1 MILPDLGRRG
11 SVVEENLLLWS
22 SRKIWE
28 DSGLQEQADSCDSRP
43 ADSDAGMRTPS
54 ERMTQLLLD
63 TGLCTRA
70 DLAYC
75 EPFVRRMC
83 QDLPDF
89 DSVWLDTLVQQR
101 ILTPWQTECLQSDD
115 PMKAFVERFVI
126 REALGQHTFL
136 AIDQTTRRFCVVNRI
151 AKTSAPASPLESQ
164 LRDLINV
171 LQKTRGTAPASIVL
185 PTELVQRATTPPVDG
200 AHEIYLVSPFR
211 SGWTLDELLI
221 RGGRMPFSVVA
232 EIGRDLLSAMMWLES
247 NRLLHGDLVLRN
259 VRLSSR
265 GAVSLVGP
273 FVRRIRQPQFE
284 FSDKLTLR
292 DCDGVAPELVG
303 TGRTADA
310 RSELYSL
317 GCLLWQL
324 LTSRP
329 IALSADPVTRVMK
342 LKEHDLPDVRTWVPD
357 CPEWMARIVQS
368 MTRRLPELR
377 PASATDVLKQWTANS
392 GNGHS
397 YCRRLAQSM
406 PDRSNR
412 FQTPTVRRRRSAG
425 VAWRWPVAA
434 ASVLTILLMLMAQSG
449 RLPQVLRIDRFAGAS
464 TADAA
469 AADSTELAL
478 AAPQQTPQ
486 LLPDPDPDGVI
497 RLGAGQTFIAAAKTF
512 PGTLKIVCDQSPTAT
527 ILVPAGLAW
536 QLQARTI
543 ELRGLNLVQSVD
555 SATASD
561 PAAVRSS
568 SLLTARCESLQV
580 SDCIVQSPSAVDN
593 FIGMEW
599 KQAGSNGGVVMVR
612 RSVFSG
618 GGYGL
623 GFDHPPRRCELE
635 NVLLASRG
643 GGVLC
648 EFQKSDLPDWNV
660 ICRQVTQRF
669 GYSVIDAIV
678 RQGGLPRVELEVT
691 SDETVYD
698 PRMAVVRLMIPP
710 EWTQEAIRVRF
721 TAVGNTTPAIVT
733 PSAAAVVYVDSRL
746 RQTVILPESQ
756 IADQELLPAELTF
769 VSSEVT
775 EEVSG
780 TSEWQ
785 TSALADFEGPKI
797 SQKMPGIDPGA
808 LPVRMLPSR

>member
-1 MILPDLGRRG
+1 
-11 SVVEENLLLWS
+11 
-22 SRKIWE
+22 
-28 DSGLQEQADSCDSRP
+28 
-43 ADSDAGMRTPS
+43 MRTPS

-63 TGLCTRA
+63 TGLSTRA

-89 DSVWLDTLVQQR
+89 DSVWLDTLVQQK
-101 ILTPWQTECLQSDD
+101 ILTPWQAECLQSDD
-115 PMKAFVERFVI
+115 PMKAFVDRFVI
-126 REALGQHTFL
+126 RDALGQHTFL
-136 AIDQTTRRFCVVNRI
+136 AMDQTARKLCVVNRI
-151 AKTSAPASPLESQ
+151 ASGSATTGPPASQARELLNGLQKSRRSAPASL
-164 LRDLINV
+164 
-171 LQKTRGTAPASIVL
+171 VL
-185 PTELVQRATTPPVDG
+185 PVEIVQRATTSAADAP
-200 AHEIYLVSPFR
+200 HESSLVSPFR

-232 EIGRDLLSAMMWLES
+232 EIGRELLAAMMWLES
-247 NRLLHGDLVLRN
+247 HRLLHGDVVLRN
-259 VRLSSR
+259 VRMSSR
-265 GAVSLVGP
+265 GAVFLVAP

-329 IALSADPVTRVMK
+329 VALSADPVTRVMK
-342 LKEHDLPDVRTWVPD
+342 LKEQDLPDVRTWVPD

-377 PASATDVLKQWTANS
+377 PASAADVLKQWTTQS
-392 GNGHS
+392 GSGHAH
-397 YCRRLAQSM
+397 CRRLARSM

-412 FQTPTVRRRRSAG
+412 FQIPAVRRRRPAG
-425 VAWRWPVAA
+425 GAWRWPVAA
-434 ASVLTILLMLMAQSG
+434 ASVLTILLVLLARSG
-449 RLPQVLRIDRFAGAS
+449 RLPKVLQIDRFGGAK
-464 TADAA
+464 TVDVVADTSRELSRAA
-469 AADSTELAL
+469 TLQ
-478 AAPQQTPQ
+478 APQP
-486 LLPDPDPDGVI
+486 LPDPDPDGVI
-497 RLGAGQTFIAAAKTF
+497 QLESGQTWIAAAKTF
-512 PGTLKIVCDQSPTAT
+512 PGTLKIVCDQLPTAT
-527 ILVPAGLAW
+527 ILVPEGVAW
-536 QLQARTI
+536 QLQARSI
-543 ELRGLNLVQSVD
+543 ELRGVNVVQSPET
-555 SATASD
+555 ATPGDA
-561 PAAVRSS
+561 AAVRST
-568 SLLTARCESLQV
+568 SLLTAWCESLQV
-580 SDCIVQSPSAVDN
+580 SDCIVQSPSSVDS

-599 KQAGSNGGVVMVR
+599 KRAGSDGGVVMVR
-612 RSVFSG
+612 RSVFAG

-648 EFQKSDLPDWNV
+648 EFQKSDLSDWNM

-678 RQGGLPRVELEVT
+678 RQGGLQRVDLEIT
-691 SDETVYD
+691 SDEAVYD

-710 EWTQEAIRVRF
+710 DWTKDDIRVRF
-721 TAVGNTTPAIVT
+721 TAVGNATPAIVA
-733 PSAAAVVYVDSRL
+733 PSAASVVYVDSRL
-746 RQTVILPESQ
+746 RQTVVLPESQ

-769 VSSEVT
+769 VEGEVT
-775 EEVSG
+775 VESSG

-785 TSALADFEGPKI
+785 TSALADFEGPKL
-797 SQKMPGIDPGA
+797 SQKMPGIDPGL
-808 LPVRMLPSR
+808 LPVRMTPSR

>member
-1 MILPDLGRRG
+1 
-11 SVVEENLLLWS
+11 
-22 SRKIWE
+22 
-28 DSGLQEQADSCDSRP
+28 
-43 ADSDAGMRTPS
+43 MRTPS

-63 TGLCTRA
+63 TGLCSRA

-75 EPFVRRMC
+75 EPYVRRMC

-101 ILTPWQTECLQSDD
+101 ILTPWQAECLQSDD
-115 PMKAFVERFVI
+115 PMKAFVDRFLI
-126 REALGQHTFL
+126 REALGQHTFV
-136 AIDQTTRRFCVVNRI
+136 AMDQTAGKLGVVNRI
-151 AKTSAPASPLESQ
+151 ASASAPASHLESQ
-164 LRDLINV
+164 ARELISV
-171 LQKTRGTAPASIVL
+171 LQKNRGSAPASIVL
-185 PTELVQRATTPPVDG
+185 PVEVVQRGTKSPADG
-200 AHEIYLVSPFR
+200 AQEIHLVSPFR

-232 EIGRDLLSAMMWLES
+232 EIGRDLLAALMWLES

-265 GAVSLVGP
+265 GAVSLVAP
-273 FVRRIRQPQFE
+273 FARRIRQPQFE

-303 TGRTADA
+303 TGRTGDA

-377 PASATDVLKQWTANS
+377 PASAADVLKQWTAKS
-392 GNGHS
+392 AGGHTH
-397 YCRRLAQSM
+397 CRRLARSM

-412 FQTPTVRRRRSAG
+412 FQTPAVRRHRSAG
-425 VAWRWPVAA
+425 VAWRWPMAA
-434 ASVLTILLMLMAQSG
+434 ASVLTVLLVLMAQSG
-449 RLPQVLRIDRFAGAS
+449 RLPQVLRIDRFGGAA

-469 AADSTELAL
+469 ALASKEVSL
-478 AAPQQTPQ
+478 AATLQAPQP
-486 LLPDPDPDGVI
+486 LPDPDPDGVI
-497 RLGAGQTFIAAAKTF
+497 RLESGQSWIATSKTF

-527 ILVPAGLAW
+527 ILVPEGFAW
-536 QLQARTI
+536 QLQARAI
-543 ELRGLNLVQSVD
+543 ELSGLNLVQSVD
-555 SATASD
+555 SAPASD
-561 PAAVRSS
+561 PAAVRST
-568 SLLTARCESLQV
+568 SLLMAQCESLQV
-580 SDCIVQSPSAVDN
+580 SDCIVQSPSSVDN

-599 KQAGSNGGVVMVR
+599 RRTGSDGGVVMVR

-648 EFQKSDLPDWNV
+648 EFQKSDLPAWNV

-678 RQGGLPRVELEVT
+678 RPGGLPRVDLEIT

-710 EWTQEAIRVRF
+710 EWTQDDIRVRF
-721 TAVGNTTPAIVT
+721 TAAGNTTPAIVA
-733 PSAAAVVYVDSRL
+733 PSAASAVYVDSRL

-756 IADQELLPAELTF
+756 ITDQELLPAELTF
-769 VSSEVT
+769 VEGEVSV
-775 EEVSG
+775 ESSG

-785 TSALADFEGPKI
+785 TSALADFEGPKL
-797 SQKMPGIDPGA
+797 SQKMPGIDPGP
-808 LPVRMLPSR
+808 LPVRMSSLR